1 MNIAGGIKFA
11 LNSRGLENGFCRLNK
26 IKKRFGITPEK
37 LLKAIEHYLE
47 ILKPCGIKPTFFIT
61 ACILDRYING
71 IKRIGFDCAEWGI
84 HGFVHTDHSRM
95 ALREQKKQIEKAIQV
110 FDKHRVPFKGFRPPY
125 LRTNGD
131 TVKAVHDAGR
141 FTYLSSKTI
150 LWDEI
155 YGPELKSLRWS
166 NNFYQPLPLASA
178 FPYLAASG
186 LVEIPVSL
194 PDDDSLMDRDNLD
207 PESVQELWLRMLRLT
222 QQKNGVFI
230 LQLHP
235 ERIFELDGVLIR
247 LIKEAK
253 SLNPP
258 LYISSLGELAQV
270 HSDQRPGT
278 RGIFCI
284 TGDIDA
290 MAIGDFALRL
300 KEW

>member
-11 LNSRGLENGFCRLNK
+11 LSSRGLENGIDRLNK

-37 LLKAIEHYLE
+37 QLKAIEHYLE
-47 ILKPCGIKPTFFIT
+47 ILKPYGIRATFFIT
-61 ACILDRYING
+61 ACILDRYIIG
-71 IKRIGFDCAEWGI
+71 IKRIGFDNAEWGI
-84 HGFVHTDHSRM
+84 HGFVHTDLSRM
-95 ALREQKKQIEKAIQV
+95 GFTEQKRQIEKAVQV
-110 FDKHRVPFKGFRPPY
+110 FDKHKVPFKGFRPPY

-131 TVKAVHDAGR
+131 TVKAVRDTGR
-141 FTYLSSKTI
+141 FTYLSSKTV
-150 LWDEI
+150 LWDGI
-155 YGPELKSLRWS
+155 YGPELRSFRWI
-166 NNFYQPLPLASA
+166 NNFYQPLPAASA
-178 FPYLAASG
+178 FPYQAAPD

-207 PESVQELWLRMLRLT
+207 RGAVQELWLKILRST

-235 ERIFELDGVLIR
+235 ERIFELDEVLIK
-247 LIKEAK
+247 LIEEAN
-253 SLNPP
+253 SSNPP
-258 LYISSLGELAQV
+258 VYICSLAELAQV
-270 HSDQRPGT
+270 HSDKRPRS